1 MSNRNLVLA
10 ALALI
15 VGVVASVAWY
25 VAGDVAARRAEQ
37 DERRPPIASPEL
49 MHGATS
55 SLDRA
60 RAEAFAR
67 RGLALPQDCSCRDS
81 RRS

>member
-15 VGVVASVAWY
+15 IGVVASVAWY
-25 VAGDVAARRAEQ
+25 VVGDAAARRAEQ

-67 RGLALPQDCSCRDS
+67 RGLALPHACPGRDACRS
-81 RRS
+81 